1 MATATYQVG
10 SEVASRARQTLGT
23 SEGAIY
29 QMVAEALQENQDG
42 RVLVDVGCG
51 TGQLWSYVGAQF
63 SRYIGI
69 DAVRYDEFAENAEF
83 YLVDLD
89 TGRAALP
96 DECAD
101 VTVAVETIEHLEN
114 PRGFMRELV
123 RLVKPGGLVIVTTPN
138 QLSLLSL
145 LTLIFKKRFAS
156 FQDVQ
161 YPAHLTAL
169 LEVDLERIAAEC
181 GLRDVRINYSRR
193 GRIVFTP
200 WHYPQFLARAFPRS
214 LSDNL
219 MMVARKSSKQ
229 D

>member
-1 MATATYQVG
+1 MATVAYQVG
-10 SEVASRARQTLGT
+10 KEVASRAQQSLGI
-23 SEGAIY
+23 SERAIY
-29 QMVAEALQENQDG
+29 QMVAEVLQENQQG
-42 RVLVDVGCG
+42 GGVLVDVGCG
-51 TGQLWSYVGAQF
+51 TGQLWSYVGEQF

-69 DAVRYDEFAENAEF
+69 DAVRYDEFAESAEF

-96 DECAD
+96 DESAD
-101 VTVAVETIEHLEN
+101 VAVAVETIEHLEN
-114 PRGFMRELV
+114 PRRFMRELV

-145 LTLIFKKRFAS
+145 LTLTFKKRFAS
-156 FQDVQ
+156 FQDVH

-181 GLRDVRINYSRR
+181 GLREVLIKYSRR
-193 GRIVFTP
+193 GRIVFTS
-200 WHYPQFLARAFPRS
+200 WHYPLFLARAFPRS

-219 MMVARKSSKQ
+219 MLVGRKG
-229 D
+229 